1 MDAEATIDAVR
12 DQTETERDRLGSDK
26 VLIAATDAT
35 LETEAVLTA
44 AATRESG
51 LADIL
56 SRWAAET
63 DSNAATQF
71 EGAAE
76 AAAER
81 ANRIDVDA
89 GNPDGF
95 IDHLETVSG
104 TAQRVGAGLI
114 AAPLVADRFYLQVVS
129 FFINEADEGRADTFR
144 EIRREAS
151 ALDHGETALK
161 HLSESD
167 RETAAAAATE
177 AIDAAY
183 DDYAKTLEAMGLDPK
198 PVC

>member
-1 MDAEATIDAVR
+1 MDAGATIDAVR
-12 DQTETERDRLGSDK
+12 DQTETERGRLGSDK
-26 VLIAATDAT
+26 MLIAATDAT

-56 SRWAAET
+56 DRWAAET
-63 DSNAATQF
+63 DSDVATQF
-71 EGAAE
+71 GAAAE

-81 ANRIDVDA
+81 ADRIDADA
-89 GNPDGF
+89 GNSGGF

-104 TAQRVGAGLI
+104 TARRVGAGLV

-129 FFINEADEGRADTFR
+129 FFINEADEQRADTFR
-144 EIRREAS
+144 EIRRQAS
-151 ALDHGETALK
+151 ALDGGEAALE
-161 HLSESD
+161 HLSESG

-177 AIDAAY
+177 AIEAAY
-183 DDYAKTLEAMGLDPK
+183 DDYAETLEAMGLDPK
-198 PVC
+198 PIC